1 MTTNEQIQHLEALVT
16 LQRMV
21 KAQQEEIENLTK
33 HLVDQGR
40 KCLWLLIHNE
50 LCMKHLLDQDL
61 RQEIKAKAHAETER
75 LEVIE
80 NLRMDYESDSFE
92 RQEGAES

>member
-1 MTTNEQIQHLEALVT
+1 MTTNEQLHLGDLIT
-16 LQRMV
+16 MQRMV
-21 KAQQEEIENLTK
+21 KAQQEEIENLTQ

-61 RQEIKAKAHAETER
+61 LQEIKVKAHAETER
-75 LEVIE
+75 LEAIE

>member
-1 MTTNEQIQHLEALVT
+1 MTTNEQLHLGDLIT
-16 LQRMV
+16 MQRMV
-21 KAQQEEIENLTK
+21 KAQQEEILKLREIV
-33 HLVDQGR
+33 VDQGR
-40 KCLWLLIHNE
+40 RSLWLAIHND
-50 LCMKHLLDQDL
+50 LCMQHLGVDQDL

-75 LEVIE
+75 LEAIE